1 MREQEYCIANGEKN
15 LYGVLYLPDGT
26 VEGKLPLVISSH
38 GFGGS
43 YVRNRDY
50 AERMTG
56 HGFAFYC
63 YDFYGGSDDSRS
75 GGTMKEMSVLTEA
88 GDLEAVFHH
97 LRRQE
102 MVDED
107 RIFLW
112 GNSQGG
118 YVSTYVAGKYPDQ
131 VRGLVLL
138 YPAYVIQDIARDY
151 AAGHDSLPEIVNHW
165 DSKVG
170 KTYIEDALSVNIY
183 ALMEKFPRKVLI
195 VHGDQDELVPIR
207 YSREAV
213 KFFPD
218 AELHVLPGSGHG
230 FEGPYRDKMKEYA
243 EKYLLEQ
250 RG

>member
-15 LYGVLYLPDGT
+15 LYGVLYLPDEA

-63 YDFYGGSDDSRS
+63 YDFYGGSEDSRS

-88 GDLEAVFHH
+88 GDLEAVFLH
-97 LRRQE
+97 LRMQE
-102 MVDED
+102 MIDED

-138 YPAYVIQDIARDY
+138 YPAYVIQDIAKDY
-151 AAGHDSLPEIVNHW
+151 AAGRDFLPEIVDHW
-165 DSKVG
+165 DTRVG
-170 KTYIEDALSVNIY
+170 RIYIEDALSVDIY
-183 ALMEKFPRKVLI
+183 DMMEKYSRKVLI

-213 KFFPD
+213 KYFHD
-218 AELHVLPGSGHG
+218 ADLHVLHGSGHG
-230 FEGPYRDKMKEYA
+230 FEGEYRERMKELAEDYLLA
-243 EKYLLEQ
+243 EK
-250 RG
+250 G